1 MRSKVYHPTSP
12 SAILARNPA
21 FGDPMHRT
29 TRHKQPSPH
38 CHIYKTINQTGQA
51 CYIAILPLS
60 PKVSKGLVAI
70 ALMLPPN
77 L

>member
-29 TRHKQPSPH
+29 TRHNQPSPH
-38 CHIYKTINQTGQA
+38 RHIYKTINQTGSRLLY
-51 CYIAILPLS
+51 CDSPAIPQ
-60 PKVSKGLVAI
+60 GI
-70 ALMLPPN
+70 
-77 L
+77 